1 MAAALF
7 RECLRKL
14 RPAPDGL
21 RYPLRRVQIF
31 CYSLDGS
38 AGDRQPLRDTSRQKY
53 SPLAQR

>member
-7 RECLRKL
+7 RACSRKL

-21 RYPLRRVQIF
+21 RYPLRRVQILG
-31 CYSLDGS
+31 YLLDGS
-38 AGDRQPLRDTSRQKY
+38 AGDRQPLHDTSRQKY